1 MPLPNCISV
10 QGWFCLIKLGLS
22 QSNLSFWSLYNQL
35 ISMPVNNK
43 ALLLTLAPHVMVHYN
58 MVKNKS
64 AHVMWFPFYEVVNQQ
79 FQGLTRLPSHAF
91 AGKLTHA
98 HCFPSPLSSTQLDS
112 SRNLRLELEPDAQ
125 TPVPSICGWNFLYW
139 DLMFL
144 VCSLFFISI
153 SSSSAVLT
161 PIACP
166 LTHFSLFAS
175 WTCIRLDSAQQLFRA
190 KND

>member
-144 VCSLFFISI
+144 VCSLFFFYQHFFLFCCLNSHCL
-153 SSSSAVLT
+153 SSYSFQSF
-161 PIACP
+161 C
-166 LTHFSLFAS
+166 F
-175 WTCIRLDSAQQLFRA
+175 LDLH
-190 KND
+190 